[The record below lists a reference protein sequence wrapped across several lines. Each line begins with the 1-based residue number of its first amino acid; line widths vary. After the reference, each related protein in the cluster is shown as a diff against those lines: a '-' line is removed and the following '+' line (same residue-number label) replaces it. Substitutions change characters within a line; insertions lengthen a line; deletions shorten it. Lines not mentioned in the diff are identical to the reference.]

1 MTAFYGNLLVRIN
14 AGFLILASAGGL
26 ATDIA
31 GSFFGRGAEA
41 VLLGDA
47 PGTGIGFIEAHGLAL
62 IIGVTLWRIA
72 YSRNWHA
79 VLAAVHVLLGTAN
92 LLFWQFFVAADVLV
106 VGYVTTAAHWLF
118 VVAHLAALAGSTR
131 LAAASTHRT

>member
-1 MTAFYGNLLVRIN
+1 MTPSYGNLLVRIN

-41 VLLGDA
+41 TLLADV
-47 PGTGIGFIEAHGLAL
+47 PGAGIGFIEAHGLAL
-62 IIGVTLWRIA
+62 IIGVTLWHIA
-72 YSRNWHA
+72 YSRNWH
-79 VLAAVHVLLGTAN
+79 VLLAAVHVLLGTAN
-92 LLFWQFFVAADVLV
+92 LLFWQFFIAADVLV

-118 VVAHLAALAGSTR
+118 VVAHLAALKGSTR
-131 LAAASTHRT
+131 LAASSR

>member
-1 MTAFYGNLLVRIN
+1 MPPFYGNLLVRLN
-14 AGFLILASAGGL
+14 AGFLMLASAGGL
-26 ATDIA
+26 FTDIA
-31 GSFFGRGAEA
+31 GSFFGRGPEA
-41 VLLGDA
+41 ILLGDA

-92 LLFWQFFVAADVLV
+92 LLFWQFFIAADVLV

-118 VVAHLAALAGSTR
+118 VVAHLAALTGSAR
-131 LAAASTHRT
+131 LAAQSSH

>member
-1 MTAFYGNLLVRIN
+1 MTPLFGNLLVRVN
-14 AGFLILASAGGL
+14 AGFLILGSAGGL

-41 VLLGDA
+41 ELLNNA

-62 IIGVTLWRIA
+62 IIGATLWRIA

-79 VLAAVHVLLGTAN
+79 VLAAVHALLGTAN
-92 LLFWQFFVAADVLV
+92 LLFWQFFIAADVLV

-118 VVAHLAALAGSTR
+118 VVAHQAAMAGSIR
-131 LAAASTHRT
+131 LAAPSSH

>member
-1 MTAFYGNLLVRIN
+1 MTPFFGNLLVRFN

-41 VLLGDA
+41 VLLSDA

-79 VLAAVHVLLGTAN
+79 LLAAVHVLLGTAN
-92 LLFWQFFVAADVLV
+92 LAFWQFFI
-106 VGYVTTAAHWLF
+106 GYVTTAAHWLF
-118 VVAHLAALAGSTR
+118 VVAHLAALTGSAR
-131 LAAASTHRT
+131 LAAQSSH